1 MSVGSR
7 IKELRE
13 SKNISRNKLADLI
26 GVTVG
31 AISNY
36 ENEVS
41 SPKEPIL
48 FKIMEVLQCDANYL
62 FQDAIDM
69 PSMENSVSIE
79 EHKIIK
85 KYRTLDSH
93 GKEMVDFTLEKEW
106 ERSTTTHRD
115 KIYTYGADNLTT
127 MVAEESSSYLS
138 DNKFSYELNAAHSR
152 TDIEPEEGADTN
164 EDAIMDDKDF

>member
-13 SKNISRNKLADLI
+13 FRSLSRNDLAKLLNI
-26 GVTVG
+26 TVG

-48 FKIMEVLQCDANYL
+48 FKIMEVLDCDANYL
-62 FQDAIDM
+62 FQDTVKM
-69 PSMENSVSIE
+69 SSMKNIVSMDEMKHIE
-79 EHKIIK
+79 
-85 KYRTLDSH
+85 KYRDLDSH

-106 ERSTTTHRD
+106 ERSTL
-115 KIYTYGADNLTT
+115 LTESKDREKQHEKAIEKDYLIAEAAHNDF
-127 MVAEESSSYLS
+127 AEEKEQQRLMQ
-138 DNKFSYELNAAHSR
+138 
-152 TDIEPEEGADTN
+152 
-164 EDAIMDDKDF
+164 EDLDDL